1 MDAIHRGAM
10 RIDTDGSQRPVPREA
25 EAGDGAWLKTLQDA
39 VGGFIELVAIPGMPE
54 LCMLAD
60 EEGLWKDLPEN
71 LAASLLAEQRIVGP
85 VVVLPRALM
94 D

>member
-1 MDAIHRGAM
+1 MDGIQREAM
-10 RIDTDGSQRPVPREA
+10 RIDIDGSQRPVTRGADE
-25 EAGDGAWLKTLQDA
+25 GAWLKTLQDA
-39 VGGFIELVAIPGMPE
+39 VGGYLELVAIPGMPE

-60 EEGLWKDLPEN
+60 EEGLWKNLPDN

>member
-1 MDAIHRGAM
+1 MDGIHRDAM
-10 RIDTDGSQRPVPREA
+10 RIDIDGTQQPVTRG
-25 EAGDGAWLKTLQDA
+25 AGDGAWLKTLQEA
-39 VGGFIELVAIPGMPE
+39 VGGYIELVPIPGLPN

-60 EEGLWKDLPEN
+60 EDGLLKDLPDN
-71 LAASLLAEQRIVGP
+71 LAASLLAQQRIVGP